1 MSAPDWRAVF
11 ADVLRTPVPG
21 GSLTEIA
28 ENILAAIAER
38 GYRLHRDHSFPGPNQ
53 PCERC
58 GAIYG
63 GIAAIMSCEAA

>member
-11 ADVLRTPVPG
+11 ADVLKAHS
-21 GSLTEIA
+21 GSTRELQADAIV
-28 ENILAAIAER
+28 AAIAER

-58 GAIYG
+58 GSIYG
-63 GIAAIMSCEAA
+63 GIAAIMSCEGGP